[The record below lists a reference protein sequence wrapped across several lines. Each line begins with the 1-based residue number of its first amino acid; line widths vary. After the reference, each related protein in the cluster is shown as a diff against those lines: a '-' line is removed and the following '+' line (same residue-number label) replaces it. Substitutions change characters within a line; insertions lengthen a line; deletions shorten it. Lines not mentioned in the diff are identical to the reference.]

1 MLAVYVVEHFGHL
14 PLRQAFAVQAA
25 GKAFALVLLL
35 AEDCQYAGVEVAVPV
50 TGDTEVQGTT
60 VTVCTARTEAV
71 ALVAAKA
78 FFIKVFL
85 ALRQHKTLQH
95 HLHQVL

>member
-1 MLAVYVVEHFGHL
+1 MLTVYVFEHFGHL
-14 PLRQAFAVQAA
+14 RLRQAFAVQA
-25 GKAFALVLLL
+25 GKAFALILLL

-50 TGDTEVQGTT
+50 TGDTEVQGAT
-60 VTVCTARTEAV
+60 VTVCTTRTEAV